1 MSFPRQDL
9 KPRVERAA
17 EAALARQHH
26 VSALDV
32 LCGMGLLAPTHLD
45 AWRQG
50 RIDFLE
56 RVIQGNPSKISSSLA
71 IFHDWAQQKGLPP
84 SEAEYV
90 RTTRTGTEPLR
101 FTESADPAIEK
112 RYCLCYVSANLSQ
125 PRRRQVEEKLKRAP
139 QPVVF
144 EIARD
149 SQCGECGAILEQGS
163 YLRMEAD
170 QPLCL
175 ACAGLAGLEF
185 LPAGDTAL
193 TRRASKHSQRTAVVV
208 RFSRARKRYE
218 RQGLLVETSALEQ
231 AERACLED
239 ADDRA
244 AARQRAA
251 GQRHKQDRILV
262 EQMTTRIA
270 DLFPS
275 CPPAERAA
283 IAEHTAV
290 RGSGRVGR
298 SEAGRDLEPAALT
311 AAVIAAIRHRHTNYD
326 ELLSKGIERTA
337 ARETV
342 RAAIDAILASWRLSP
357 MSAQE
362 SPHQPEA
369 LTRLVRSEAAHRL
382 AALGASDPAAE
393 ATPRR
398 RTED

>member
-1 MSFPRQDL
+1 MSNHPHDL
-9 KPRVERAA
+9 RLRVVRAA
-17 EAALARQHH
+17 EAALARQQY
-26 VSALDV
+26 VTAIDV
-32 LCGMGLLAPTHLD
+32 LCGMGLLAPTHID

-56 RVIQGNPSKISSSLA
+56 RVVQGNPSKISSSLS
-71 IFHDWAQQKGLPP
+71 IFRDWAQRKGLNS
-84 SEAEYV
+84 SETEYR
-90 RTTRTGTEPLR
+90 RTTRTGTAPLQ
-101 FTESADPAIEK
+101 FTPTADPEAEK
-112 RYCLCYVSANLSQ
+112 TYRTRYLSAALSQ
-125 PRRRQVEEKLKRAP
+125 PRRQQLENKLNRAP
-139 QPVVF
+139 KPVVF
-144 EIARD
+144 EILRD
-149 SQCGECGAILEQGS
+149 SQCAECGAILEQGS
-163 YLRMEAD
+163 FLFMEAE

-175 ACAGLAGLEF
+175 ACAGLADLEF

-208 RFSRARKRYE
+208 RFSRSRKRYE

-231 AERACLED
+231 AEHACLQD

-244 AARQRAA
+244 AARLRASEL
-251 GQRHKQDRILV
+251 RHKQDRVLV

-270 DLFPS
+270 DLFPK

-298 SEAGRDLEPAALT
+298 TEAGRALEPTALT

-337 ARETV
+337 AREEV
-342 RAAIDAILASWRLSP
+342 RAAIDTILASWRL
-357 MSAQE
+357 
-362 SPHQPEA
+362 PHATVQG
-369 LTRLVRSEAAHRL
+369 LVRNEAARRL
-382 AALGASDPAAE
+382 AALGGSDPAPE
-393 ATPRR
+393 AAPRR